1 MLVVLVPLLVLGGCG
16 RASPRSAVE
25 AVAAGVSTLN
35 PFVDEHQG
43 VGHDV
48 QVRSLPVR
56 GHIQQGDSPGLY
68 GGTREP
74 TICDVEKLKEFLTD
88 PANHR
93 KAQAW
98 AGVLHITTAQI
109 PGYLDRLTPVLLRHD
124 TLVENHDYKD
134 GTATPFNSLLQAG
147 IAVLVDR
154 RGQPTV
160 KCSCG
165 NPLLP
170 FKDDP
175 GHVKVE
181 FRHGN
186 KKWTGYD
193 RDEVTTVR
201 PTARPLEQLAL
212 VDVTDPA
219 RGIERPMGTEGARD
233 TVFRTG
239 DRHAVPEV
247 AGTSF
252 GEASRL
258 LADAGLAAASD
269 GPELPPDDARVLGS
283 DPVAGTR
290 LAFGEYVTLR
300 VAEGSGGGADGGGS
314 PSGSGGGE
322 GPDGPSVS
330 SSASSGSVGGDSGSS
345 SSSPSSSA
353 SSSPSGDSS
362 PVVSPS
368 PSSSSAPTSSSS
380 SSSFM
385 SPSSVSSD
393 TSSEP
398 ATDPVTPSGAAAAPS
413 SSPAPSEPPP
423 VTQTAGGGPTSDV
436 PVPDDGAGTGT
447 A

>member
-1 MLVVLVPLLVLGGCG
+1 M
-16 RASPRSAVE
+16 VE

-43 VGHDV
+43 LGHDV

-74 TICDVEKLKEFLTD
+74 TICDVEKLKAFLTD

-109 PGYLDRLTPVLLRHD
+109 PDYLDRLTPVLLRHD

-154 RGQPTV
+154 QGQPTV

-170 FKDDP
+170 FKGDP
-175 GHVKVE
+175 GHIKVE

-186 KKWTGYD
+186 KKWPGYD

-219 RGIERPMGTEGARD
+219 RGVERPVGTEGARD

-239 DRHAVPEV
+239 DRHAMPEV

-283 DPVAGTR
+283 DPVAGTP

-300 VAEGSGGGADGGGS
+300 VAEGGGGEA

-322 GPDGPSVS
+322 GSDGPSGS
-330 SSASSGSVGGDSGSS
+330 SLATSSGSGGGDSGSPS
-345 SSSPSSSA
+345 SPPSSSA

-362 PVVSPS
+362 PDVSPSPS
-368 PSSSSAPTSSSS
+368 PSSSAPSSSAPSSSAPMSS
-380 SSSFM
+380 SSSFV
-385 SPSSVSSD
+385 SPSSVSPD
-393 TSSEP
+393 TS
-398 ATDPVTPSGAAAAPS
+398 
-413 SSPAPSEPPP
+413 SEPPP
-423 VTQTAGGGPTSDV
+423 VTRTAGSGPTSEV

>member
-1 MLVVLVPLLVLGGCG
+1 MVLIPLLVLGGCG
-16 RASPRSAVE
+16 RASPRSVVE

-43 VGHDV
+43 LGHDV

-68 GGTREP
+68 GGTRQP

-98 AGVLHITTAQI
+98 AGVLHITTARI
-109 PGYLDRLTPVLLRHD
+109 PDYLDRLTPVLLRHD

-147 IAVLVDR
+147 TAVLVDR
-154 RGQPTV
+154 QGQPTV

-170 FKDDP
+170 FKGDP
-175 GHVKVE
+175 GRVKVE

-186 KKWTGYD
+186 KKWPGYD

-201 PTARPLEQLAL
+201 PTARPLERLAL

-219 RGIERPMGTEGARD
+219 RGIERPVGTGGARD

-258 LADAGLAAASD
+258 LADAGLTAAAD

-300 VAEGSGGGADGGGS
+300 VAEGDGS
-314 PSGSGGGE
+314 
-322 GPDGPSVS
+322 DGPSPS
-330 SSASSGSVGGDSGSS
+330 APPASSASSGTVGGDSD
-345 SSSPSSSA
+345 SPSPPTSSSA
-353 SSSPSGDSS
+353 SADTS

-368 PSSSSAPTSSSS
+368 PSPSPSAPSSPSSAPTSPSP
-380 SSSFM
+380 SSFV

-393 TSSEP
+393 TSSAP
-398 ATDPVTPSGAAAAPS
+398 ATDPVTDPVTPSSAVATFS
-413 SSPAPSEPPP
+413 SSPAAPSEPPP
-423 VTQTAGGGPTSDV
+423 VTQTAGSEPASDAPAPDAGG
-436 PVPDDGAGTGT
+436 DGASEV
-447 A
+447 